1 LRDVEGNPERER
13 LFQARTGIADW
24 RRWGPY
30 LSERQWGTV
39 REDYSAEQ
47 TAWDSFPF
55 DQARLRAY
63 RWGEDGIAGISDD
76 RQYLCFAFAFW
87 NGADPFLKE
96 RYFGLNNAEGNHGED
111 VKEYYFYL
119 DNLPTHAY
127 MKALYK
133 YPQRE
138 FPYRLLREENARRSR
153 REPEFELIDTGI
165 FERDEYYDIFFE
177 YAKGSPDDILI
188 RLTAINRGP
197 QTQTLHVLPTLWF
210 RNMWSWTDTRM
221 HPKTPSIELAAP
233 GAESPAFH
241 AKDRKLG
248 DRYLYYQPGAMP
260 LFTENDTNYEA
271 LWGVPNREPFTKDA
285 FDAFVVRGRHDAV
298 NPANNGTKA
307 AAYYRM
313 QLEPGQSQT
322 IAMRMTDARDD
333 DALGKG
339 FDGIFERRIADA
351 DRFYAGF
358 TTGKTPGELC
368 AVQRQ
373 AFAGMLW
380 SKQLYRYS
388 VFEWLSGDPAGPMPP
403 ESRWKGRNH
412 EWLHLY
418 NHDVISM
425 PDKWEYPWY
434 ASWDL
439 GFHATTFALIDPDF
453 AKNQLELLTMEWY
466 MHPNGQ
472 IPAYEWGLSDVN
484 PPVLAF
490 AALRVYNV
498 ERRLYGTTDRD
509 FLKRIFKK
517 LALNFTWWVNRKDA
531 EGNNVFQGGF
541 LGLDNIGAIDRG
553 DLPPGYRL
561 DQSDGTSWMAMFCAT
576 MMEIAGELAEKDPTY
591 LDMFAK
597 FLTHFIY
604 IYSAIH
610 SYGGGLWC
618 EEDGFYYDYM
628 QFPNGERQPMRIR
641 SVVGLVPLFAIIVG
655 EQDGTGPLLRVRD
668 RLIWTLDRRP
678 DLGDF
683 AKTFE
688 VVGPANR
695 QMAAVVDSKRLE
707 CILKRLLDEDE
718 FLSPYGIRALS
729 KVHRDH
735 PFLLSSDGMALR
747 VGYEP
752 AESETELFGS
762 NSNWRGPIWFPINYL
777 IIRSLRMYHQ
787 YLGDE
792 FTVECPTRS
801 GRRMSLNEVA
811 DELRSRLVSIFTQ
824 DGGGRRPFAGGNR
837 KMQEDPHWREYA
849 FFYEYFHGDTGAG
862 LGASHQTGW
871 TGLVANLIAEM
882 ESTDLKAPP
891 NPRFDDRNA

>member
-1 LRDVEGNPERER
+1 LKTIEGNPERER
-13 LFQARTGIADW
+13 LYQARAGIADW

-30 LSERQWGTV
+30 LSDRQWGTV

-47 TAWDSFPF
+47 TAWESFPF

-76 RQYLCFAFAFW
+76 RQYLCFGFAFW

-96 RYFGLNNAEGNHGED
+96 RYFGLTNAEGNHGED

-133 YPQRE
+133 YPQTE
-138 FPYRLLREENARRSR
+138 FPYARLRSENARRTR
-153 REPEFELIDTGI
+153 KDPEFELIDTGI
-165 FERDEYYDIFFE
+165 FDNDEYFDIFIE
-177 YAKGSPDDILI
+177 YAKASPDDILI
-188 RLTAINRGP
+188 RLTAVNRGP
-197 QTQTLHVLPTLWF
+197 APAELHALPTMWF
-210 RNMWSWTDTRM
+210 RNMWAWVGGS
-221 HPKTPSIELAAP
+221 HPKKPSIGLDARSGETLV
-233 GAESPAFH
+233 FH
-241 AKDRKLG
+241 AVDRKLG
-248 DRYLYYQPGAMP
+248 DRYLYCEAGATP
-260 LFTENDTNYEA
+260 LFTDNDTNFEA
-271 LWGVPNREPFTKDA
+271 LWGVPNQGAFTKDA
-285 FDAFVVRGRHDAV
+285 FDAYVVRGDRPAV
-298 NPANNGTKA
+298 NPEHSGTKA
-307 AAYYRM
+307 AAYYRIA
-313 QLEPGQSQT
+313 LGPGET
-322 IAMRMTDARDD
+322 RVLRMRMRDAVTSDP
-333 DALGKG
+333 LGPE
-339 FDGIFERRIADA
+339 FDGVFEERIAEA

-358 TTGKTPGELC
+358 AKEETPAALR

-388 VFEWLSGDPAGPMPP
+388 VFEWLSGDPAGPAPP
-403 ESRWKGRNH
+403 HSRWKGRNH

-439 GFHATTFALIDPDF
+439 GFHAATFALIDPDF
-453 AKNQLELLTMEWY
+453 AKNQLELLTVEWY

-490 AALRVYNV
+490 AALRVYNI
-498 ERRLYGTTDRD
+498 ERRLYGTPDRD
-509 FLKRIFKK
+509 FLKRMFEK

-541 LGLDNIGAIDRG
+541 LGLDNIGAVDRG
-553 DLPPGYRL
+553 ALPPGYRL
-561 DQSDGTSWMAMFCAT
+561 DQSDGTSWMAMFCAS
-576 MMEIAGELAEKDPTY
+576 MMEMAGELAEEDATY

-655 EQDGTGPLLRVRD
+655 ERDGTGPLLRVRD

-678 DLGDF
+678 DLADF
-683 AKTFE
+683 VKTFDL
-688 VVGPANR
+688 VGPTGR

-707 CILKRLLDEDE
+707 AILARLLDEDE

-729 KVHRDH
+729 KIHREH
-735 PFLLSSDGMALR
+735 PFALSADGMAFR

-762 NSNWRGPIWFPINYL
+762 NSNWRGPIWFPINFL

-787 YLGDE
+787 YLGKE
-792 FTVECPTRS
+792 FTVEFPTRS
-801 GRRMSLNEVA
+801 GRRLSLDEVA
-811 DELRSRLVSIFTQ
+811 DELRRRLVSIFTKDP
-824 DGGGRRPFAGGNR
+824 DGHRPFAGGNR
-837 KMQEDPHWREYA
+837 KLQEDPHWREYA
-849 FFYEYFHGDTGAG
+849 LFYEYFHGDTGAG
-862 LGASHQTGW
+862 LGAAHQTGW

-882 ESTDLKAPP
+882 ESPELKAPSR
-891 NPRFDDRNA
+891 PRLHDLNT